1 LWHHQLPLLRGANT
15 DMAEPADP
23 PQVIQTSRR
32 GQLLSRLRN
41 YFLTGLVIAAPLFL
55 TVYITR
61 TFVEWI
67 DGMVVP
73 LIPTAYR
80 FDQRLPFAI
89 PGFGLLVALVFITIL
104 GFLTA
109 NFIGRRLLQAG
120 ESLLGRMPIIRN
132 LYGGLKQVFE
142 TVISRPAN
150 AFKQVALIEYPR
162 PGTWSMVFIAADAR
176 GQIGDQVMGGGGESD
191 DGDDAVSVFL
201 PTSPNPTNGFLLFVK
216 RSDLVVLDLTIEE
229 AAKMIISAGLLS
241 PELVAD
247 RHAKEE
253 DTRAARRLKRFKA
266 SPAPDYPAPSS
277 LTASSRPKR

>member
-1 LWHHQLPLLRGANT
+1 MTEPT
-15 DMAEPADP
+15 DAPK
-23 PQVIQTSRR
+23 VIISSRR
-32 GQLLSRLRN
+32 GALLSRLRN

-67 DGMVVP
+67 DGLVVP

-80 FDQRLPFAI
+80 FDQRLPFAV

-109 NFIGRRLLQAG
+109 NFIGRRLLVAG

-142 TVISRPAN
+142 TVVSRPAN

-162 PGTWSMVFIAADAR
+162 PGTWSLAFIASDAR
-176 GQIGDQVMGGGGESD
+176 GVIGEHVA
-191 DGDDAVSVFL
+191 GDDESEEPVSVFL
-201 PTSPNPTNGFLLFVK
+201 PTSPNPTNGFLMFVK
-216 RSDLVVLDLTIEE
+216 KSELVLLDMTIED

-241 PELVAD
+241 PEQLAD
-247 RHAKEE
+247 RHVKEQN
-253 DTRAARRLKRFKA
+253 TRAARRLKRF
-266 SPAPDYPAPSS
+266 STPAA
-277 LTASSRPKR
+277 

>member
-1 LWHHQLPLLRGANT
+1 MTETTDKPQPTQPVHKPGALLP
-15 DMAEPADP
+15 
-23 PQVIQTSRR
+23 
-32 GQLLSRLRN
+32 RLRN

-109 NFIGRRLLQAG
+109 NFIGRRFLHLG
-120 ESLLGRMPIIRN
+120 EALLGRMPIIRN

-142 TVISRPAN
+142 TVVSRPAN

-162 PGTWSMVFIAADAR
+162 PGTWSLVFIASDAR
-176 GQIGDQVMGGGGESD
+176 GAIGDVVTGGNPDEP
-191 DGDDAVSVFL
+191 VSVFL
-201 PTSPNPTNGFLLFVK
+201 PTSPNPTNGFLFFAK
-216 RSDLVVLDLTIEE
+216 KSELVVIDMSVEDAL
-229 AAKMIISAGLLS
+229 KMIISAGLVS
-241 PELVAD
+241 PEALARTAQARGKHD
-247 RHAKEE
+247 RA
-253 DTRAARRLKRFKA
+253 TRRLKRFTA
-266 SPAPDYPAPSS
+266 PPAA
-277 LTASSRPKR
+277 